1 MEAFLLENLPI
12 LLCFLFGVVLL
23 IVEVFM
29 PGFGLPGISGII
41 LEGAAIVLTYLWH
54 GGLAAL
60 GVTVLILAIVAVAIS
75 LALRSANRGRL
86 SKSNI
91 ILKDAETAENGYSA
105 TSAADMQ
112 VFVGRKGVTSTPLRP
127 TGLAEFDGVRL
138 NVASQGDFIPKDTS
152 VIVDHVEGASVV
164 VRRLPTPIRLHSH
177 FITARR
183 KEHGSSLGSCQLL
196 WLRQQQPVRA
206 VDRAGHCTGADRGTG
221 FPAFCARGPVDHL
234 AGRRGTREHW
244 FSGRYA
250 PAPHPAQAAGQSRS
264 SRPARPV
271 WT

>member
-1 MEAFLLENLPI
+1 
-12 LLCFLFGVVLL
+12 
-23 IVEVFM
+23 M

-91 ILKDAETAENGYSA
+91 ILKEAETAENGYSA

-112 VFVGRKGVTSTPLRP
+112 IFVGRKGVTSTPLRP

-138 NVASQGDFIPKDTS
+138 NVASQGDFIPKDTP
-152 VIVDHVEGASVV
+152 VIVDHVEGVSVV
-164 VRRLPTPIRLHSH
+164 VRRLPL
-177 FITARR
+177 
-183 KEHGSSLGSCQLL
+183 Q
-196 WLRQQQPVRA
+196 
-206 VDRAGHCTGADRGTG
+206 
-221 FPAFCARGPVDHL
+221 
-234 AGRRGTREHW
+234 
-244 FSGRYA
+244 
-250 PAPHPAQAAGQSRS
+250 
-264 SRPARPV
+264 
-271 WT
+271 

>member
-29 PGFGLPGISGII
+29 PGFGLPGISGIV

-91 ILKDAETAENGYSA
+91 ILKEEETAENGYTA

-112 VFVGRKGVTSTPLRP
+112 VFVGRQGVTTTPLRP

-138 NVASQGDFIPKDTS
+138 NVASQGGFHSQGYTRDRRSRGGRGCGGAQTAASIGFIPYS
-152 VIVDHVEGASVV
+152 SFLI
-164 VRRLPTPIRLHSH
+164 PTFFIHHYSH

-183 KEHGSSLGSCQLL
+183 KEHGFSLDTCQFLRL
-196 WLRQQQPVRA
+196 WQQ
-206 VDRAGHCTGADRGTG
+206 
-221 FPAFCARGPVDHL
+221 
-234 AGRRGTREHW
+234 
-244 FSGRYA
+244 
-250 PAPHPAQAAGQSRS
+250 
-264 SRPARPV
+264 
-271 WT
+271 

>member
-12 LLCFLFGVVLL
+12 LLCFLFGVILL

-29 PGFGLPGISGII
+29 PGFGLPGISGIV

-91 ILKDAETAENGYSA
+91 ILKEEETAENGYTA

-112 VFVGRKGVTSTPLRP
+112 VFVGRQGVTTTPLRP

-138 NVASQGDFIPKDTS
+138 NVASQGDFIPKDTP
-152 VIVDHVEGASVV
+152 VIVDHVEGAAVV
-164 VRRLPTPIRLHSH
+164 VRR
-177 FITARR
+177 
-183 KEHGSSLGSCQLL
+183 
-196 WLRQQQPVRA
+196 
-206 VDRAGHCTGADRGTG
+206 
-221 FPAFCARGPVDHL
+221 
-234 AGRRGTREHW
+234 
-244 FSGRYA
+244 
-250 PAPHPAQAAGQSRS
+250 
-264 SRPARPV
+264 RPLQ
-271 WT
+271 

>member
-1 MEAFLLENLPI
+1 MLPCYNDPINRAKRSKEELRMEAFLLENLPI

-29 PGFGLPGISGII
+29 PGFGLPGISGIV

-91 ILKDAETAENGYSA
+91 ILKEEETAENGYTA

-138 NVASQGDFIPKDTS
+138 NVASQGDFIPKDTP

-164 VRRLPTPIRLHSH
+164 VRRLPL
-177 FITARR
+177 
-183 KEHGSSLGSCQLL
+183 Q
-196 WLRQQQPVRA
+196 
-206 VDRAGHCTGADRGTG
+206 
-221 FPAFCARGPVDHL
+221 
-234 AGRRGTREHW
+234 
-244 FSGRYA
+244 
-250 PAPHPAQAAGQSRS
+250 
-264 SRPARPV
+264 
-271 WT
+271 